1 ATGRHTETTTEKS
14 DFVYD
19 YDVFGHLKLVKVVKR
34 DGVVLSTPEQTTY
47 TWDPVGTLNKVDR
60 PTEITTVYGYDP
72 RYRVQS
78 IVHQRTDGSGQ
89 IAKYVYGRYDDG
101 KIKHIDEYGSNPA
114 AVTAVYDYIY
124 DALGR
129 LTHEVFDSR
138 GSGGDYVTDFTL
150 DLVGNRK
157 TQQTLTGGHT
167 QRTDWTYDAR
177 DRIMQEMFAVD
188 TVTQRTRTFGYDVNG
203 SLTSITSTT
212 GDSANYQYNYEN
224 RLIGAQVVRGGS
236 PQSTSY

>member
-1 ATGRHTETTTEKS
+1 
-14 DFVYD
+14 
-19 YDVFGHLKLVKVVKR
+19 
-34 DGVVLSTPEQTTY
+34 
-47 TWDPVGTLNKVDR
+47 
-60 PTEITTVYGYDP
+60 
-72 RYRVQS
+72 
-78 IVHQRTDGSGQ
+78 
-89 IAKYVYGRYDDG
+89 
-101 KIKHIDEYGSNPA
+101 
-114 AVTAVYDYIY
+114 Y

-236 PQSTSY
+236 PQSTSYVYNDDGSRVQEGNVGLLVDPNNPTGFTQVMEEHDSS